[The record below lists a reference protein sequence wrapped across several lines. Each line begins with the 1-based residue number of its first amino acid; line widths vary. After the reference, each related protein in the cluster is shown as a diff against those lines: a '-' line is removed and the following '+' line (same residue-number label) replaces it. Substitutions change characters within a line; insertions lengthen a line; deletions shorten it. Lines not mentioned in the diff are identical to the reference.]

1 MNSTVG
7 ISISVAGMQQST
19 TQSKS
24 CVQLLLKQNTFIQQW
39 SFGVVLWEIFSY
51 GELPYM
57 GIDNTDVLKYLMEG
71 HSYSYSYSLFSK
83 LIRYI

>member
-39 SFGVVLWEIFSY
+39 SFGVVLWEIFTF
-51 GELPYM
+51 GAHPYE
-57 GIDNTDVLKYLMEG
+57 GLQNTDILKFLKAG
-71 HSYSYSYSLFSK
+71 NK
-83 LIRYI
+83 LEKPPETSDYM